1 MGWNEI
7 VVDGRGN
14 VYIKGGSGITVLTF
28 DGLLRQVA
36 DGIAFPNGMTITTDN
51 LTLIIA
57 ESYGKKLTAF
67 DIAAD
72 SCVGTGAGVCAPSN
86 LGKRPAARHAV
97 MIIAG
102 LKTALERML
111 TMVALVA
118 GGRPV
123 PARWGWTA
131 NGRMR
136 HSGPVC
142 SSARVAIDAGKLR
155 VVRGNLVAI
164 IAHGTIVR
172 DREPGVVESRAQPAR
187 RCVAGIARCGISCRN
202 VVWHGTAQRLR
213 TVPFR
218 QVAPITGRIRR
229 GERIVVIDVASGAGL
244 HAASRGYYMSAG
256 QGPACRAVV
265 KPAVDPEQRVV
276 ASRAQ

>member
-1 MGWNEI
+1 
-7 VVDGRGN
+7 
-14 VYIKGGSGITVLTF
+14 
-28 DGLLRQVA
+28 
-36 DGIAFPNGMTITTDN
+36 
-51 LTLIIA
+51 
-57 ESYGKKLTAF
+57 
-67 DIAAD
+67 
-72 SCVGTGAGVCAPSN
+72 
-86 LGKRPAARHAV
+86 